1 MTKRSPLAPAP
12 VVAPPAESG
21 SAKSKPSPGA
31 LAPADRK
38 ALLRLLRL
46 ARKPLLVDEADG
58 AQVDLRIAE
67 DDPPHRLATRVLHLA
82 LRSGLL
88 RQTGDRVVA
97 GEEALAYLRR
107 ALAAPGDESFQEQ
120 HRMTVA
126 DMLLDQGE
134 RLAVRR
140 NLDESPLGMLARLR
154 EKSGGSYF
162 PAEAMEAGERL
173 AADFHRGGL
182 QPRITACWEPRL
194 SQKARGQRGGQA
206 DLADSAMAARDR
218 VTAALRALGPDLS
231 GVALDI
237 CCFQKGLETV
247 ERERQ
252 WPARSAKLMLRTALM
267 ALARHYAP
275 PPVHRHGKPHHWGA
289 EDYRPLL

>member
-1 MTKRSPLAPAP
+1 MRSASP
-12 VVAPPAESG
+12 V
-21 SAKSKPSPGA
+21 SAT
-31 LAPADRK
+31 LVPADRK
-38 ALLRLLRL
+38 ALIRLLRL
-46 ARKPLLVDEADG
+46 ARKPLVMDEVDG
-58 AQVDLRIAE
+58 AEVDLRAV
-67 DDPPHRLATRVLHLA
+67 DGDPPHRFPARLLRLA
-82 LRSGLL
+82 LSAGLL
-88 RQTGDRVVA
+88 RQSGDHVSA

-107 ALAAPGDESFQEQ
+107 ALVEPDAEAFQEQ
-120 HRMTVA
+120 HRTMIA
-126 DMLLDQGE
+126 DTLLEEGE
-134 RLAVRR
+134 RRAVRR
-140 NLDESPLGMLARLR
+140 NLDESPLAALARLR
-154 EKSGGSYF
+154 EKSGGPYF
-162 PAEAMEAGERL
+162 PTEAIEAGERL

-182 QPRITACWEPRL
+182 QPRITASWEPRL
-194 SQKARGQRGGQA
+194 SQTGSGQRGGQA
-206 DLADSAMAARDR
+206 DLVDSALAARDR

-275 PPVHRHGKPHHWGA
+275 PPAPRNGRPRHWGA